1 MTQTASGSALSGWMR
16 SPGRLHEAQLVE
28 PEDLVAQEIV
38 ASRDE
43 GRDVAAVAEAWTAV
57 GGVLEVPRNGASAQ
71 RASDESRAVAVR
83 LLDELDALPMPADP
97 RRPEGFDQIIAA
109 APDVPRL
116 AAVSGDIEDRIHGAW
131 LGRAAGCLLG
141 KPVEKIPP
149 EGIRELLTSAGRWPL
164 DFYFTAEGVA
174 PDSLARWPWNRRS
187 APTSLVENIDG
198 MPEDDDLNYPLL
210 NLALVERIG
219 RRFTVEDVAEAW
231 LAELPAGR
239 VFTAERA
246 AYRNLLEGIDPEGC
260 ARVRN
265 PFREWIGALIRG
277 DVFGWISP
285 GDPREAARMAFEDA
299 RLSHTGNGLYG
310 ELWAAGLAA
319 AAVVGDD
326 VETVLDAASA
336 VVPAS
341 SGLADAVAFGRR
353 LGHSG
358 GTLDDD
364 LAALAERY
372 AGVHWVHVV
381 NNAATIAWALTRG
394 GGRLERACAL
404 AVMAGWDTDSVGA
417 TVGGVCGAIA
427 GARALPASWTAPL
440 HDRIA
445 TSLPGLDGVAISE
458 VARRT
463 TALAVGKE
471 EQ

>member
-1 MTQTASGSALSGWMR
+1 MRLSW
-16 SPGRLHEAQLVE
+16 SQ

-43 GRDVAAVAEAWTAV
+43 GRDVDAIAASWV
-57 GGVLEVPRNGASAQ
+57 GAGGELEVPRNGASPQ
-71 RASDESRAVAVR
+71 RAPDDRRMIAVR
-83 LLDELDALPMPADP
+83 LLDELGALPTPADP
-97 RRPEGFDQIIAA
+97 RRPERIDDILAA
-109 APDVPRL
+109 APASVALPPVP
-116 AAVSGDIEDRIHGAW
+116 GDLGDRVHGAW
-131 LGRAAGCLLG
+131 LGRSAGCLLG

-149 EGIRELLTSAGRWPL
+149 EGIRELLAAAGRWPL
-164 DFYFTAEGVA
+164 GYYFSADGVPA
-174 PDSLARWPWNRRS
+174 DVLARWPWNRRS

-210 NLALVERIG
+210 NLALVERRG
-219 RRFTVEDVAEAW
+219 RGFTVDDVAEAW

-239 VFTAERA
+239 VFTAERV
-246 AYRNLLEGIDPEGC
+246 AYRNLLEGIDPDRC

-277 DVFGWISP
+277 DVFGWVSP
-285 GDPREAARMAFEDA
+285 GDPQAAARMAHEDA
-299 RLSHTGNGLYG
+299 RLSHTGNGVYG
-310 ELWAAGLAA
+310 ELWAAALAA
-319 AAVVGDD
+319 AAVVCTD
-326 VETVLDAASA
+326 VETVLDAGSS

-341 SGLADAVAFGRR
+341 SALADAIDFGRR
-353 LGHSG
+353 LGRGG

-364 LAALAERY
+364 LAALAAQY
-372 AGVHWVHVV
+372 AGMHWVHVI

-394 GGRLERACAL
+394 RGRLEQAAPL

-417 TVGGVCGAIA
+417 TVGGVCGAMA
-427 GARALPASWTAPL
+427 GARALPHEWTAPL
-440 HDRIA
+440 RDRIA

-458 VARRT
+458 LARRT